1 MGVLPASAAALAVA
15 LLMLLLAMLAFQ
27 RHLLFPSPKRNAVL
41 QAATHRIRSV
51 QVQVPGARLQAW
63 LAEPLAPDAAAQG
76 LLYFNGRREH
86 PTSVFR
92 CLHAMPGT
100 HVLCFRYR
108 GLGLHWR
115 KPGEAQLL
123 ADALAVLDW
132 MGAHCG
138 LAPQA
143 ITIAGR
149 SLGSGLAVPLS
160 AARPVRQL
168 ALISPFDEA
177 LSAIRVRMPFVRGW
191 MLKDRFPSHRHMAR
205 VRCPVLL
212 IVGERDRT
220 VPPAASHRLL
230 AGWAGHWQA
239 FTLPDLGHRGLLRDA
254 RVQQRLGDFCR

>member
-1 MGVLPASAAALAVA
+1 MWVLPASAWALAFAFLA
-15 LLMLLLAMLAFQ
+15 LLTILAFQ

-41 QAATHRIRSV
+41 QAATHHVHTRWV
-51 QVQVPGARLQAW
+51 AVPGTRLQAW
-63 LAEPLAPDAAAQG
+63 LAEPMKAGERPQG

-86 PTSVFR
+86 PTSVFH
-92 CLHAMPGT
+92 CLHAMPGV

-132 MGAHCG
+132 MGTHWR
-138 LAPQA
+138 LAPQD

-149 SLGSGLAVPLS
+149 SLGSGIAVPLS

-177 LSAIRVRMPFVRGW
+177 LSAIRVRLPFVRAW
-191 MLKDRFPSHRHMAR
+191 MLKDRFSSSTHLER

-220 VPPAASHRLL
+220 VPPAVSHRLL
-230 AGWAGHWQA
+230 AGWRGEWQA
-239 FTLPDLGHRGLLRDA
+239 FSLPELGHRGLLRDA
-254 RVQQRLGDFCR
+254 RVQQRLGAFCR